1 MTQAIKQSGLEV
13 VSAPNG
19 LNGHA
24 VEDEDEG
31 AGAPSLRLPRRRVGD
46 GAALGGLVVLPARD
60 RARAEHPYRSSS

>member
-24 VEDEDEG
+24 VEDEG